1 MDASNERGLEDLI
14 REVSPSF
21 VEAIPSCGEI
31 DAERDVIKC
40 TPLDNAKV
48 KRILDRVA
56 DRITKATIRH
66 QVPSVRPPRGRRP
79 EPVPP
84 PIPESVEPSLSFS
97 SADHS
102 MHRVEPMDETHPQA
116 VDEREYLPIR
126 DSNAARG
133 RGARD

>member
-1 MDASNERGLEDLI
+1 MSIMDASNERGLEDLI

-66 QVPSVRPPRGRRP
+66 QVPSVRPPRGPGGGPHPKPR
-79 EPVPP
+79 PP
-84 PIPESVEPSLSFS
+84 PKSP
-97 SADHS
+97 
-102 MHRVEPMDETHPQA
+102 
-116 VDEREYLPIR
+116 
-126 DSNAARG
+126 
-133 RGARD
+133 RGAPPPGPPP